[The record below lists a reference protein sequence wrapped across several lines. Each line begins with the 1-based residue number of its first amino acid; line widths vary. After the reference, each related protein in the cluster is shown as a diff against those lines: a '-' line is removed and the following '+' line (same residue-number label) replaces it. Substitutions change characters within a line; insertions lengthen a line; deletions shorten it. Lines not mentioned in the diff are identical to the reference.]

1 MHCESPTTSL
11 QRRNDFTWWKVV
23 RRRSPIFIT
32 MNTQTFLRSVLLL
45 FITTNVFAQDALQEC
60 WKKQVEPLGKNYLSF
75 SCNEVKRRFYHS
87 FELWQ
92 FMTSKTTASVTVR
105 QNSFAR
111 VDTAGGGKYLTK
123 TQLTKDILLYQRP
136 GDTAVSQVD
145 SGDFMND
152 QFETGR
158 YTPIYLI
165 NYFVEKKVQKDGSS
179 TSEYSVYTLPIHK
192 TVVRLFIRNSDHLA
206 QKITLFNDD
215 ELYGLYGDI
224 TRSFNYTDYKNT
236 SGLMYPATIVID
248 KINGKLHDT
257 VLVAPAL
264 VVSNPA
270 PTLSAPKGYTIQRE
284 SEKQTDVS
292 VEKYSKNIY
301 LVHLKHDNFISTVV
315 EFKDF
320 LVVADAPLTSK
331 NGELIISQAKK
342 IAPGKP
348 IKYFLFSH
356 FHNWYL
362 GGFRPFVHK
371 GATIITRPEDK
382 AYLEEL
388 ASAPRTI
395 SPDSLHIQPKQL
407 KTEVINDSM
416 TISDG
421 EFTMKIY
428 HIGKKSE
435 HTADYLTYYFPSE
448 KLAVEGDLVWIKK
461 DGSVTKANKLQAGY
475 YQSLKD
481 LGIDVKT
488 VLQAWIS
495 SSGDMKYLIP
505 FDELERS
512 VLLK

>member
-1 MHCESPTTSL
+1 
-11 QRRNDFTWWKVV
+11 
-23 RRRSPIFIT
+23 
-32 MNTQTFLRSVLLL
+32 MNTKNFLRSIVLLFL
-45 FITTNVFAQDALQEC
+45 STKVLAQDALQEC

-92 FMTSKTTASVTVR
+92 FTTSKTTASVAVSP
-105 QNSFAR
+105 NSFAR
-111 VDTAGGGKYLTK
+111 VDTAGGGKSLTK
-123 TQLTKDILLYQRP
+123 TMLRKDTLLYQRP
-136 GDTAVSQVD
+136 GDTTLSPVD
-145 SGDFMND
+145 SGDFMNE

-158 YTPIYLI
+158 YTPVYLI
-165 NYFVEKKVQKDGSS
+165 NYFVEKKAQKDGSS
-179 TSEYSVYTLPIHK
+179 NSEYSVYALPIHK
-192 TVVRLFIRNSDHLA
+192 TVVRLFIRNSDNLLEKA
-206 QKITLFNDD
+206 TLFNDD

-236 SGLMYPATIVID
+236 GGLSYPASVIID
-248 KINGKLHDT
+248 KTNGKLHDT
-257 VLVAPAL
+257 VLVASAQI
-264 VVSNPA
+264 VSDPA
-270 PTLSAPKGYTIQRE
+270 PILEATKGYTIQQE
-284 SEKQTDVS
+284 SEKPTEVS
-292 VEKYSKNIY
+292 VERYSKNIH
-301 LVHLKHDNFISTVV
+301 LVHLKHDHFISTVV

-331 NGELIISQAKK
+331 NGELIITEAKK

-348 IKYFLFSH
+348 IKYFLFGH

-371 GATIITRPEDK
+371 GATILTRPEDK

-388 ASAPRTI
+388 ARAPRTI
-395 SPDSLHIQPKQL
+395 SPDSLYLQPKQL
-407 KTEVINDSM
+407 KTELINDSM

-421 EFTMKIY
+421 NFTMKIY

-461 DGSVTKANKLQAGY
+461 EGPLAKAGKTQAGY
-475 YQSLKD
+475 YQAVKD
-481 LGIDVKT
+481 LGVDVKT

-495 SSGDMKYLIP
+495 NPKDIKYLIP
-505 FDELERS
+505 FEELERS